1 MMSLMLKLLAI
12 TLLLSS
18 FAQADSS
25 KVVKDFLQKNFGNN
39 PAIKSIDIKVTNTI
53 SIKGQR
59 DWKAYFVTLHAV
71 LKKDSRKVSQKMLWF
86 SDGKV
91 ITKELF
97 DVNKG
102 MDLKELVSLPF
113 KDEYYSKSNLIY
125 GDVNAKYKVAIFS
138 DPLCP
143 FCKKFVPSAINEM
156 KKEPNKF
163 AIYYYHFPLPGLH
176 PAAVELVKA
185 ATALEMKGEK
195 DVVLKLYKVKVN
207 PREKS
212 QEKILKAFNR
222 DMGSTITLKEMNS
235 LEVLQHLAKDM
246 DIAEDMMVGGTPTMF
261 FDGKLDKNKNKYKTA
276 K

>member
-1 MMSLMLKLLAI
+1 MSLMLKLLAI

-18 FAQADSS
+18 IAQADSS

-39 PAIKSIDIKVTNTI
+39 PSIKSIDIKVTNTI
-53 SIKGQR
+53 SIKGKR
-59 DWKAYFVTLHAV
+59 DWKAYFVTLSAV
-71 LKKDSRKVSQKMLWF
+71 LKKDNRAVSQKMLWY

-91 ITKELF
+91 ITKELY
-97 DVNKG
+97 DVNSG
-102 MDLKELVSLPF
+102 MDLKDLVSLPF

-125 GDVNAKYKVAIFS
+125 GNANAKHKVAIFS

-143 FCKKFVPSAINEM
+143 FCRKFVPAAIEEM

-195 DVVLKLYKVKVN
+195 DVVLRLYKVTVN

-212 QEKILKAFNR
+212 QEKILAAFNKE
-222 DMGSTITLKEMNS
+222 MKSNITIKDMNS
-235 LEVLQHLAKDM
+235 LEVLQHLAKDL
-246 DIAEDMMVGGTPTMF
+246 DISEDMMVGGTPTMF
-261 FDGKLDKNKNKYKTA
+261 FDGKLDKQKNKYKTA

>member
-1 MMSLMLKLLAI
+1 MSLMLKLLAI

-25 KVVKDFLQKNFGNN
+25 KTVKDFLQKNFGNN
-39 PAIKSIDIKVTNTI
+39 PGIKSIDIKVTNTI

-59 DWKAYFVTLHAV
+59 DWKAYFVTLSAV
-71 LKKDSRKVSQKMLWF
+71 LKKDNREVSQKMLWF

-91 ITKELF
+91 ITKELY

-102 MDLKELVSLPF
+102 MDLKDLVSLPF
-113 KDEYYSKSNLIY
+113 KDEYYSKANLIY
-125 GDVNAKYKVAIFS
+125 GNENAKYKVAIFS

-143 FCKKFVPSAINEM
+143 FCKKFVPDAINEM

-163 AIYYYHFPLPGLH
+163 AIYYYHFPLAGLH

-185 ATALEMKGEK
+185 ATALELKGAK
-195 DVVLKLYKVKVN
+195 DVVLKLYNVKVN
-207 PREKS
+207 ARETK
-212 QEKILKAFNR
+212 QGVILDAFNKA
-222 DMGSTITLKEMNS
+222 MGSNITLKEMNS
-235 LEVLQHLAKDM
+235 LEVLQHLERDL
-246 DIAEDMMVGGTPTMF
+246 DISEDMMVGGTPTMF
-261 FDGKLDKNKNKYKTA
+261 FDGKLDKTKIKYKTA

>member
-1 MMSLMLKLLAI
+1 MSLMLKLLAI

-18 FAQADSS
+18 IAQADSS

-39 PAIKSIDIKVTNTI
+39 PSIKSIDIKVTNTI
-53 SIKGQR
+53 SIKGKR
-59 DWKAYFVTLHAV
+59 DWKAYFVTLSAV
-71 LKKDSRKVSQKMLWF
+71 LKKDNRAVSQKMLWY

-91 ITKELF
+91 ITKELY
-97 DVNKG
+97 DVNSG
-102 MDLKELVSLPF
+102 IDLKDLVSLPF

-125 GDVNAKYKVAIFS
+125 GNANAKHKVAIFS

-143 FCKKFVPSAINEM
+143 FCRKFVPAAIEEM

-195 DVVLKLYKVKVN
+195 DVVLRLYKVTVN

-212 QEKILKAFNR
+212 QEKILAAFNKE
-222 DMGSTITLKEMNS
+222 MKSNITIKDMNS
-235 LEVLQHLAKDM
+235 LEVLQHLAKDL
-246 DIAEDMMVGGTPTMF
+246 DISEDMMVGGTPTMF
-261 FDGKLDKNKNKYKTA
+261 FDGKLDKQKNKYKTA